1 MKRNLGSLITLFLSA
16 AFIAGCTTGNTSPI
30 QSGTDSPRDGTT
42 VSVETPHEVD
52 PIVAAT
58 RTPESPSLPT
68 EIPIPLKPGFGET
81 DNERDE
87 FMNNTVEGRA
97 QRDWLIKWLGYWS
110 TAREEDRDVAPV
122 ELRSDISRLYFKKFP
137 GSNMLVFES
146 PDYPNVVIV
155 PPTWAQEGMLPPPDV
170 QPNHAIPAGSNILT
184 LSTTSGP
191 ELVQFGIPEGSVL
204 VPRNGRYFFVDQ
216 KDSSRAVGMVNI
228 KTGQWEAVDFSQFNY
243 CGTRREAKNC
253 RIDPIDV
260 ENGSFANFAR
270 FHDTTNFTSD
280 VRIEPL
286 RVMAVP
292 PSFNT
297 IDWLGD
303 PNTLSNIEIKAWFEA
318 HPDKLPSQ
326 RVAYG
331 VSESSYP
338 GYDFLVTVVK
348 QIDMVGR
355 VSFLTYIGASANNV
369 VNLNVTFP
377 LVEVFVGNRGYTDP
391 EVVPLLHEW
400 IDTGIIPPKLES
412 KVLHEYNEQ
421 K

>member
-16 AFIAGCTTGNTSPI
+16 AFIAGCTTGNVSPI
-30 QSGTDSPRDGTT
+30 KSGTDFPRDGTT
-42 VSVETPHEVD
+42 MSVETPHEVD

-122 ELRSDISRLYFKKFP
+122 ELGSDISRLYFKKFP

-146 PDYPNVVIV
+146 PDHPSVVIV
-155 PPTWAQEGMLPPPDV
+155 PPVWAQEGMLPPPDAE
-170 QPNHAIPAGSNILT
+170 PNHEIPAGSNILT
-184 LSTTSGP
+184 LSTTAGP
-191 ELVQFGIPEGSVL
+191 ELVALGIPDGSVL
-204 VPRNGRYFFVDQ
+204 VPRNGRYFMVDPN
-216 KDSSRAVGMVNI
+216 DGSRAVGMVNL
-228 KTGQWEAVDFSQFNY
+228 KTGQWEAVDFSRFNF
-243 CGTRREAKNC
+243 CGTRREARGC
-253 RIDPIDV
+253 RIEPADV
-260 ENGSFANFAR
+260 DNGMFANFAR
-270 FHDTTNFTSD
+270 FQDSTNFPPD

-286 RVMAVP
+286 RVTAVP

-303 PNTLSNIEIKAWFEA
+303 PITLSNIEIKSWFKA
-318 HPDKLPSQ
+318 HPDKLPGQ
-326 RVAYG
+326 RVAYA
-331 VSESSYP
+331 VSASSYP
-338 GYDFLVTVVK
+338 GVDFLIAIVK
-348 QIDMVGR
+348 QIDKVGR
-355 VSFLTYIGASANNV
+355 VSFLTYRGSSDRRV
-369 VNLNVTFP
+369 VDSIQTFP
-377 LVEVFVGNRGYTDP
+377 LLEVFIGNLGYTDP
-391 EVVPLLHEW
+391 EIVPLLHEW
-400 IDTGIIPPKLES
+400 IDTGIISPELES
-412 KVLHEYNEQ
+412 KVLHEYNEM